1 MKKDKEKIFKIPRG
15 TTVEYQLDFSQI
27 PASVMTLS
35 DVISVSMIIRYFQ
48 KNIDVS
54 NKIIIDIDNNKI
66 ILPIS
71 QVDTFAFKAGE
82 KIKIQTDVKYQTSAS
97 ISEQV
102 QRVRE
107 DTFEMEET
115 FRTEVM

>member
-1 MKKDKEKIFKIPRG
+1 MKKEKIFKIPRG

-27 PASVMTLS
+27 PASIMTLS

-48 KNIDVS
+48 KDIDVS
-54 NKIIIDIDNNKI
+54 DKIIIDIDNNKI
-66 ILPIS
+66 ILPFS

-102 QRVRE
+102 QRVRD
-107 DTFEMEET
+107 DTFEMEES

>member
-1 MKKDKEKIFKIPRG
+1 MKKEKIFKIPRG

-27 PASVMTLS
+27 PASIMTLS
-35 DVISVSMIIRYFQ
+35 DIISVSMIIRYFQ
-48 KNIDVS
+48 KDIDVS
-54 NKIIIDIDNNKI
+54 DKIIIDIDNNKI
-66 ILPIS
+66 ILPFS

-102 QRVRE
+102 QRVRD
-107 DTFEMEET
+107 DTFEMEES

>member
-1 MKKDKEKIFKIPRG
+1 MKKEKIFKIPRG

-27 PASVMTLS
+27 PASIMTLS

-54 NKIIIDIDNNKI
+54 DKVIIDIDNNKI
-66 ILPIS
+66 ILPFS

-102 QRVRE
+102 QRVRD
-107 DTFEMEET
+107 DTFEMEES